1 MIVKLNEGVSGQG
14 NALVDLR
21 GLPEPGDPH
30 ERAEITA
37 RLRHMQF
44 ERPDTPLEDYLAKLA
59 ERGGIVE
66 ERLAGV
72 EIRSPSV
79 QLRVTP
85 TGEVELLSTHDQVLG
100 GPSGQSYLG
109 CRFPADF
116 AYAAAISEA
125 EVIVGDVW
133 PGKV

>member
-1 MIVKLNEGVSGQG
+1 ME
-14 NALVDLR
+14 
-21 GLPEPGDPH
+21 
-30 ERAEITA
+30 
-37 RLRHMQF
+37 F
-44 ERPDTPLEDYLAKLA
+44 ERPDTALDDYLSKLA

-66 ERLAGV
+66 ELISGV

-116 AYAAAISEA
+116 QLR
-125 EVIVGDVW
+125 
-133 PGKV
+133 PGHQRRREPSSVPVSLGRV